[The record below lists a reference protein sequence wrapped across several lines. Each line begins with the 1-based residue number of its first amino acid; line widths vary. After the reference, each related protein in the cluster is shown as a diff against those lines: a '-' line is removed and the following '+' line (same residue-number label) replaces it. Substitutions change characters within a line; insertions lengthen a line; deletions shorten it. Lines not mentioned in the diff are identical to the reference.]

1 MKLKFIFIFFFSF
14 LIAEKADLV
23 IQNAYVWTV
32 DFSKPTAE
40 AVAVRNNKI
49 IFVGSNK
56 AVQKYIDGNT
66 NIIDA
71 GGKLVLPGFNDNHV
85 HFESTCRI
93 VTGLNL
99 LDIHQEKPFIS
110 RVRDVHERF
119 TPGVWITGGLWSA
132 YQAWESSSISEE
144 GRKAKIDSQ
153 AW

>member
-1 MKLKFIFIFFFSF
+1 MKFRFIFFFSF

-32 DFSKPTAE
+32 DFSKPKAE

-66 NIIDA
+66 NIINA

-85 HFESTCRI
+85 HFESTCRTVSYTHLTLPTI
-93 VTGLNL
+93 CSV
-99 LDIHQEKPFIS
+99 
-110 RVRDVHERF
+110 
-119 TPGVWITGGLWSA
+119 
-132 YQAWESSSISEE
+132 
-144 GRKAKIDSQ
+144 
-153 AW
+153 